1 MRRLVDLGVHHV
13 TVSLWA
19 GTREA
24 YAATHPGTEPE
35 VFDEVTD
42 RLRALNERKV
52 DRPTTKLYHVLT
64 TANSGDV
71 GAMLDLAADLRC
83 DAVELAVADV
93 VPGATDR
100 LGVAPEQAAAVLDVV
115 RPWTSRAP
123 WRRPRL
129 LGLHALIAR
138 LEALAQGRP
147 ADADLV
153 HAIPCFAGWTYAR
166 VMADGRVIPCLKA
179 HRVPSGNVH
188 DEPFAAIWGGARQQ
202 AFRRATRAARKAGP
216 LFAQIGNDDGA
227 ACGCER
233 GCDNLEENRRTAD
246 RLGSLT
252 LPERLLLRHYGRIPA

>member
-83 DAVELAVADV
+83 DAVELAVA
-93 VPGATDR
+93 
-100 LGVAPEQAAAVLDVV
+100 DVV